1 MPQHFHYSQS
11 NLLQSILGFK
21 LAFKTNTSEYEIS
34 THYVSGIVKSSLYAL
49 THLILTTLALEYDI
63 TIISMT
69 NAKSKTA
76 KLSQILNRGCL
87 DFEPTLEMIM
97 HTSLLFNYHP
107 ISPSFQECVTSK
119 SKYFIIFIFLIHYN
133 LIYTHSYE

>member
-1 MPQHFHYSQS
+1 M
-11 NLLQSILGFK
+11 
-21 LAFKTNTSEYEIS
+21 
-34 THYVSGIVKSSLYAL
+34 KSSLYAL

-87 DFEPTLEMIM
+87 DFEPTLKMIM

-107 ISPSFQECVTSK
+107 TSPSFPECVTSK